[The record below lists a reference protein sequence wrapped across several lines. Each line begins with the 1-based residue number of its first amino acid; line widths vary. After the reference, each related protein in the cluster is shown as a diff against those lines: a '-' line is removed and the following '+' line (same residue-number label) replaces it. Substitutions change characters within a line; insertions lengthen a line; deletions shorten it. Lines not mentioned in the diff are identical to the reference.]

1 MVESLPSLRIYY
13 VKIEFKY
20 SQKLKYIGFLKI
32 WFAILSLD
40 PIFLLVFCIVAEDFG
55 GDAGWVYIFEET
67 KCDPESRKSHGD
79 GREKQDSN
87 TVARHAE
94 CPEHL
99 QCFSEVTLTECRG
112 DECKFCSSSSTESL

>member
-1 MVESLPSLRIYY
+1 MWKLNSSISKNLNTLGFS
-13 VKIEFKY
+13 KY
-20 SQKLKYIGFLKI
+20 G
-32 WFAILSLD
+32 LSYC
-40 PIFLLVFCIVAEDFG
+40 LLTQFFYFVFCIVAEDFG

-67 KCDPESRKSHGD
+67 KCDPGSRKDHGD